1 MSVHYTASYFLSW
14 GACGGCECMHTPMQA
29 SLATVH
35 NLWIATAIGAVLAA
49 FLWCNAPLLI
59 QGGALSFLC
68 GC

>member
-1 MSVHYTASYFLSW
+1 
-14 GACGGCECMHTPMQA
+14 MHTPMQA